1 MSPPPSGNDPSF
13 EQFRS
18 YLQLLARMNLDKQL
32 AAKVDP
38 SDIVQLTML
47 QAHQARDQFR
57 GESDAHRAAWLR
69 QILTRNLLHTVR
81 DYHRDKRNI
90 KRERALQNAV
100 DASSMCLERM
110 LAIDESSPDQK
121 AMRHEQILQLADAME
136 QLPETQ
142 RNAILLKYH
151 EGLTLSEIGGAMDR
165 SVEAVAGLLHRG
177 LKNLRSR
184 LRKED

>member
-1 MSPPPSGNDPSF
+1 
-13 EQFRS
+13 
-18 YLQLLARMNLDKQL
+18 
-32 AAKVDP
+32 
-38 SDIVQLTML
+38 
-47 QAHQARDQFR
+47 
-57 GESDAHRAAWLR
+57 
-69 QILTRNLLHTVR
+69 
-81 DYHRDKRNI
+81 
-90 KRERALQNAV
+90 
-100 DASSMCLERM
+100 M

-184 LRKED
+184 LGKED